1 MLNPNIRFN
10 LQNLKLGNIPKVLI
24 SLGMIFLIISLFT
37 ETYRKYLYFATFVCW
52 SFVGVEGY
60 KQYQVYKQNPPM
72 ICELTPELKDK
83 PEEEAKEILASFMD
97 LNSVIDCKLGPFEF
111 KQIKI
116 RDLLLL
122 IVILVVSFI
131 LWQWLIVSKKP
142 ASAPAPV
149 PTPAP
154 QIIGYPFP
162 FYPYPTGLLPK
173 PSVTGP
179 LSIKEKVDKAI
190 KGIEDKVQIPAFF

>member
-10 LQNLKLGNIPKVLI
+10 LKNLKLGNTPKVLI
-24 SLGMIFLIISLFT
+24 ALGMIFLIISLFT
-37 ETYRKYLYFATFVCW
+37 ENYRKYLYFATFVCW

-72 ICELTPELKDK
+72 ICELAPELKDK
-83 PEEEAKEILASFMD
+83 PEEETKEILAGFID
-97 LNSVIDCKLGPFEF
+97 LNSAIDCKLGPFEF
-111 KQIKI
+111 KQIKV
-116 RDLLLL
+116 RDLFLL
-122 IVILVVSFI
+122 IVILIVSFI
-131 LWQWLIVSKKP
+131 FWQWLVVNKKP
-142 ASAPAPV
+142 ATPPAPQ
-149 PTPAP
+149 P

-173 PSVTGP
+173 PPAGP

-190 KGIEDKVQIPAFF
+190 KGIEDKVQLPAF